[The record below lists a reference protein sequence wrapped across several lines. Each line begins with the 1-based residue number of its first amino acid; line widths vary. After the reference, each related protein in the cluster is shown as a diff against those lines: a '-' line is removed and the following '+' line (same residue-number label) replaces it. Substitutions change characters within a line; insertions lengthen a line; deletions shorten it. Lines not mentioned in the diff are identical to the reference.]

1 MYRARRR
8 GGGRLP
14 ALLLLL
20 LLGGAAGLGRL
31 SGPVSGNSP
40 AGRRLRGL
48 RGPLR
53 GTPGPGEWVLEGDG
67 DSRFSLRRRR
77 LLLLRTAEGPDR
89 EARPEY
95 GRRRRAGRHPRE
107 ALLRVRV
114 LSRSAHRPRLAPG
127 VAEPGTEVARLRA
140 LDGVGEASGAPRRVP
155 PSRLLVVV
163 PGSGRGLTAGSLP
176 GLPRC
181 RRHAAAGAGG
191 RRRARSLLPPGT
203 GSRRYTARLPH
214 GARVGDTVF
223 TVPRSR
229 DRAAGGWFELAS
241 PGAVPVGVD
250 RASGRLYLR
259 RELRAGG
266 RAEVLVKV
274 HRGGGR
280 GRGRA
285 GPGRAAG
292 MGRIPPPV
300 LPPVGVE
307 GRPAGGGTR
316 EGGRWA
322 GTAVPGAC
330 HSRRGGGADAAL
342 RGAWGAAGGWELP
355 PGPGLEA
362 WGCADSSLVPPAP
375 LSPVS
380 IFEGIG

>member
-1 MYRARRR
+1 MCRARRR

-53 GTPGPGEWVLEGDG
+53 GTPGPGEWALEGDG

-95 GRRRRAGRHPRE
+95 GRRRAGRDPRE

-114 LSRSAHRPRLAPG
+114 VSRSAHRPRLPPG

-241 PGAVPVGVD
+241 PGAAPVGVD

-292 MGRIPPPV
+292 MGRIPPPGAAPGGGGGSARGRGDAERARPCRALV
-300 LPPVGVE
+300 TRGEAAAPMPLSVGCGE
-307 GRPAGGGTR
+307 PRAGGSCPP
-316 EGGRWA
+316 GRVW
-322 GTAVPGAC
+322 
-330 HSRRGGGADAAL
+330 RRGDVPTPL
-342 RGAWGAAGGWELP
+342 WYRLHRFRLFP
-355 PGPGLEA
+355 
-362 WGCADSSLVPPAP
+362 SLK
-375 LSPVS
+375 
-380 IFEGIG
+380 E